1 MISVENISKRYGDQ
15 ILFDSASFR
24 INPREKIGLVGRN
37 GHGKTT
43 LFRLIAGE
51 DQPDSGTI
59 NIPRGYR
66 IGYLQQ
72 QIRFTEDTVRA
83 EGARALPDEE
93 RNNIWKVE
101 KILFGLGF
109 AEEDMVCHPAELSGG
124 FQVRM
129 NLAKVLLSEPDL
141 LLLDEPNNFLD
152 ITSIRWL
159 IRFLVTWKGE
169 MMLIT
174 HDRNFMDSVVTH
186 TMGIH
191 RMKVRRIEGNTGKL
205 YDQIAQEEEI
215 YEKTRINDEQRR
227 REIEQFVSR
236 FRAKARL
243 ANLVQSRI
251 KMLNKMDKRE
261 KLASLKELD
270 FSFASKPFHGKHVM
284 QLHGV
289 TFSYEESNPLINE
302 LSINIGARDRICV
315 IGKNGKGKTTLL
327 KLMAGVLTPLSGSID
342 NSQNTVLG
350 YYEQSNVKT
359 LVGTRMIFEEIL
371 NAHPDVDRQRAWDIC
386 GVMMFEGEHARKR
399 IEVLSGGEKSRVLLG
414 RILVSP
420 INLLVLDEPT
430 NHLDMESC
438 DALLTALDN
447 FDGTVV
453 MVTHNEMF
461 LNALA
466 ERLIVFQG
474 DRVSVY
480 EGSYER
486 FLETVGWQ
494 DEGEIIGEM
503 YRIAERSSEEKR
515 ISKKELRRR
524 RSEIINERSRIL
536 SPLEKRIAEI
546 EDSIES
552 HEEELSNLNEA
563 MIEVSQVQD
572 GSRISELSRS
582 IHRCRTR
589 IDSLFD
595 ELEKM
600 TGTYEKYYSDFE
612 ILLSELK

>member
-15 ILFDSASFR
+15 VLFDSASFR

-43 LFRLIAGE
+43 LFRLITGE
-51 DQPDSGTI
+51 ERPDAGTI
-59 NIPRGYR
+59 SIPRGYH

-72 QIRFTEDTVRA
+72 QIRFTEDSVRE

-109 AEEDMVCHPAELSGG
+109 ADEDMTCHPAELSDG

-159 IRFLVTWKGE
+159 IRFLVAWKGE

-186 TMGIH
+186 TMVIH
-191 RMKVRRIEGNTGKL
+191 RMKIRRIEGNTGKL
-205 YDQIAQEEEI
+205 YEQIAQEEEI

-227 REIEQFVSR
+227 RQIEQFVSR

-251 KMLNKMDKRE
+251 KMLNKMEKRE
-261 KLASLKELD
+261 KLESLKELD
-270 FSFASKPFHGKHVM
+270 FSFVSKPFHGKYVM
-284 QLHGV
+284 QLREV
-289 TFSYEESNPLINE
+289 NFSYEESNPLIDK
-302 LSINIGARDRICV
+302 LSINVGARDRICV
-315 IGKNGKGKTTLL
+315 IGKNGMGKTTLL
-327 KLMAGVLTPLSGSID
+327 KLMAGVLTPLSGSIE

-359 LVGTRMIFEEIL
+359 LVSTRMVVEEIL
-371 NAHPDVDRQRAWDIC
+371 NANPDGDRQRAWDIC
-386 GVMMFEGEHARKR
+386 GVMMFEGDHAQKR
-399 IEVLSGGEKSRVLLG
+399 IAVLSGGEKSRVLLG
-414 RILVSP
+414 RLLVTP
-420 INLLVLDEPT
+420 VNLLVLDEPT

-438 DALLTALDN
+438 DALLAALDN
-447 FDGTVV
+447 FGGAVV

-474 DRVSVY
+474 DGVSVY

-486 FLETVGWQ
+486 FLESIGWQ
-494 DEGEIIGEM
+494 DEGAIMEIS
-503 YRIAERSSEEKR
+503 RLAERSAEEEKM
-515 ISKKELRRR
+515 SKKELRRR

-536 SPLEKRIAEI
+536 NPLEKRIAEI
-546 EDSIES
+546 EDSIGS
-552 HEEELSNLNEA
+552 SEEELSNLHAA
-563 MIEVSQVQD
+563 MIEASQVKD
-572 GSRISELSRS
+572 GSRISDLSRS
-582 IHRCRTR
+582 IHQCRTR

-595 ELEKM
+595 ELEQV
-600 TGTYEKYYSDFE
+600 TGTYEKHYSDFE
-612 ILLSELK
+612 TLLSELK

>member
-15 ILFDSASFR
+15 VLFDSASFR
-24 INPREKIGLVGRN
+24 INPRERIGLVGRN

-51 DQPDSGTI
+51 ERPDTGTI
-59 NIPRGYR
+59 NVPRDYR
-66 IGYLQQ
+66 IGYLEQ
-72 QIRFTEDTVRA
+72 QIGFTESTVRE
-83 EGARALPDEE
+83 EGALALPDEE
-93 RNNIWKVE
+93 RDNIWKVE

-109 AEEDMVCHPAELSGG
+109 ADGDMRCHPAELSGG

-159 IRFLVTWKGE
+159 IRFLVAWKGE

-191 RMKVRRIEGNTGKL
+191 RMKLRRIEGNTGKL
-205 YDQIAQEEEI
+205 YEQIAQEEEI
-215 YEKTRINDEQRR
+215 YEKTRINDELRR
-227 REIEQFVSR
+227 RQIEQFVNR

-251 KMLNKMDKRE
+251 KMLNKMEKRE
-261 KLASLKELD
+261 KLESLKELD
-270 FSFASKPFHGKHVM
+270 FSFVSKPFHGKYVM
-284 QLHGV
+284 QLHEA
-289 TFSYEESNPLINE
+289 TFSYEESNPLIDK
-302 LSINIGARDRICV
+302 LSINVGARDRICV

-327 KLMAGVLTPLSGSID
+327 KLMAGVLSPLSGSIES
-342 NSQNTVLG
+342 SQNAVQG

-359 LVGTRMIFEEIL
+359 LVNTRTVVEEIL
-371 NAHPDVDRQRAWDIC
+371 NAHPDVDRQRAWDIS
-386 GVMMFEGEHARKR
+386 GVMMFEGEHAQKR

-414 RILVSP
+414 RLLVTP
-420 INLLVLDEPT
+420 VNLLVLDEPT

-438 DALLTALDN
+438 DALLAALDN
-447 FDGTVV
+447 FEGAVV

-466 ERLIVFQG
+466 ERLIVFQDNG
-474 DRVSVY
+474 VSVY

-486 FLETVGWQ
+486 FLERVGWHN
-494 DEGEIIGEM
+494 EGAVMEM
-503 YRIAERSSEEKR
+503 TPLAERSAEGKR
-515 ISKKELRRR
+515 MSKKELRRK

-536 SPLEKRIAEI
+536 NPLESRIAEI
-546 EDSIES
+546 EDSIGS
-552 HEEELSNLNEA
+552 SEEELSDLNAA
-563 MIEVSQVQD
+563 MIEASQVQD
-572 GSRISELSRS
+572 GARIAQLSRS
-582 IHRCRTR
+582 IHQCRTR

-595 ELEKM
+595 ELEKVN
-600 TGTYEKYYSDFE
+600 GAYEKHYSDFE